1 MRDRVSNTGPKA
13 AVRRLALAR
22 AISTTGSTAAF
33 TALMVF
39 EYRATGSAMWLT
51 FTLLATW
58 GASGFISPFTA
69 MLGDRFDRR
78 RVMIASDLGG
88 AVSFGAMAL
97 LHRPG
102 ALLVAAFLAV
112 AVESPFWSASGAA
125 IPNVAGEEHL
135 GWANGLVAM
144 GRYLGVTVGPALG
157 GLLVGVIGASWV
169 FAANAFSFA
178 VSALLVKSVRARFSG
193 DRSAHEV
200 EEHRGALAG
209 LSFLLR
215 DRVLRTIS
223 LAWIVFVLGIGMA
236 VVADLPLA
244 NSFHAGTFGFG
255 MLAATWGGGSILGSF
270 AGRWLKERNEIA
282 ALVLANGAVALAA
295 GGIAL
300 SPWFTLVLA
309 SSFAFGVFDGV
320 TIVADQSIRQ
330 RRTPDAVRSRVL
342 AASEGAVNIFMALSF
357 LAGGFLVPALG
368 PQGAY
373 GVGAV
378 SAGLATF
385 VLVPLLRRSRA
396 PVDTVSAGPS
406 AGEAPPFIDPKK
418 ELPKS

>member
-1 MRDRVSNTGPKA
+1 MRDRVSTTGPKA
-13 AVRRLALAR
+13 AVRRLAAAR
-22 AISTTGSTAAF
+22 AISTTGSAAAF
-33 TALMVF
+33 TALMVV
-39 EYRATGSAMWLT
+39 EYRATGSALWLS

-58 GASGFISPFTA
+58 GASGFIAPFTA

-88 AVSFGAMAL
+88 AVAFAAMAL
-97 LHRPG
+97 IHRPG
-102 ALLVAAFLAV
+102 ALLVAAFIAV
-112 AVESPFWSASGAA
+112 VLESPFWSASGAA

-157 GLLVGVIGASWV
+157 GLLVGAIGASWV
-169 FAANAFSFA
+169 FAANAVSFA
-178 VSALLVKSVRARFSG
+178 ASALLVRSVHARFSRE
-193 DRSAHEV
+193 RSAHEE

-244 NSFHAGTFGFG
+244 NSFHAGSFGFG
-255 MLAATWGGGSILGSF
+255 MMAATWGGGSVLGSF
-270 AGRWLKERNEIA
+270 AGRWLDERNEMA

-295 GGIAL
+295 GGIAV
-300 SPWFTLVLA
+300 SPWFALVLA

-342 AASEGAVNIFMALSF
+342 AASEGAVNVFMALAF
-357 LAGGFLVPALG
+357 LAGGFVVPALG

-373 GVGAV
+373 GVGAT
-378 SAGLATF
+378 SAGLATL
-385 VLVPLLRRSRA
+385 VLIPLLRRSRA
-396 PVDTVSAGPS
+396 RAGATPQEPS
-406 AGEAPPFIDPKK
+406 TR
-418 ELPKS
+418 